1 MFKKINF
8 LFKVIVNYL
17 AIIKCYIFMTN
28 KNNNLMP
35 SKEIKEPY
43 KCSNCYIIR
52 LFLLA
57 VVFIVLLALI
67 QSDKLHYLDFV
78 TPSNAATLI
87 VFLGVIMFLVKLSKY
102 VFEKKKH

>member
-1 MFKKINF
+1 
-8 LFKVIVNYL
+8 
-17 AIIKCYIFMTN
+17 MTN
-28 KNNNLMP
+28 KNNNSMP

-57 VVFIVLLALI
+57 VVFILLFALI
-67 QSDKLHYLDFV
+67 QSDNLHYLDFV
-78 TPSNAATLI
+78 TPSNAATI
-87 VFLGVIMFLVKLSKY
+87 IIILGIIMFLVKLTKY

>member
-1 MFKKINF
+1 
-8 LFKVIVNYL
+8 
-17 AIIKCYIFMTN
+17 MTN
-28 KNNNLMP
+28 KNANSMP

-57 VVFIVLLALI
+57 VVFILLFALI
-67 QSDKLHYLDFV
+67 QSDNLHYLDFV
-78 TPSNAATLI
+78 TPSNAATIIIILGI
-87 VFLGVIMFLVKLSKY
+87 VMFLVKLTKY

>member
-1 MFKKINF
+1 
-8 LFKVIVNYL
+8 
-17 AIIKCYIFMTN
+17 MTN
-28 KNNNLMP
+28 KNKNSMP

-78 TPSNAATLI
+78 TPTNAATFVVL
-87 VFLGVIMFLVKLSKY
+87 VGVIIFLLKLIKY
-102 VFEKKKH
+102 IFEKKKY

>member
-1 MFKKINF
+1 MK
-8 LFKVIVNYL
+8 
-17 AIIKCYIFMTN
+17 N

-57 VVFIVLLALI
+57 VAFIVLLALI

-102 VFEKKKH
+102 FFEKKKH

>member
-1 MFKKINF
+1 
-8 LFKVIVNYL
+8 
-17 AIIKCYIFMTN
+17 
-28 KNNNLMP
+28 MP

-57 VVFIVLLALI
+57 VIFIVLLALI

-78 TPSNAATLI
+78 TPLNAATLI
-87 VFLGVIMFLVKLSKY
+87 IILGLIMFLIKLTIYLFNKNNN
-102 VFEKKKH
+102 

>member
-1 MFKKINF
+1 MKK
-8 LFKVIVNYL
+8 
-17 AIIKCYIFMTN
+17 
-28 KNNNLMP
+28 KNNNSMP

-78 TPSNAATLI
+78 TPSNAAILI

>member
-1 MFKKINF
+1 MTKHNKIST
-8 LFKVIVNYL
+8 L
-17 AIIKCYIFMTN
+17 
-28 KNNNLMP
+28 
-35 SKEIKEPY
+35 SKETEKPY
-43 KCSNCYIIR
+43 VCRNCYVIR
-52 LFLLA
+52 FFLLA

-78 TPSNAATLI
+78 TPSNAAILI

>member
-1 MFKKINF
+1 
-8 LFKVIVNYL
+8 
-17 AIIKCYIFMTN
+17 MTN
-28 KNNNLMP
+28 KNANSVP

-57 VVFIVLLALI
+57 VIFIVLLALI

-87 VFLGVIMFLVKLSKY
+87 ILLGVVMFFVKLSKY
-102 VFEKKKH
+102 VFEKKKN

>member
-1 MFKKINF
+1 
-8 LFKVIVNYL
+8 
-17 AIIKCYIFMTN
+17 MTN
-28 KNNNLMP
+28 NNKISTP

-57 VVFIVLLALI
+57 VVFIVLFALI

-87 VFLGVIMFLVKLSKY
+87 IILGVIMFLVKLTKY